1 HIVER
6 DPCSSKDVIAYYKC
20 DGSFRDVC
28 FGNNAVKYG
37 NFPQPHPLSGIL
49 NGAADFESSRKLRIP
64 SLNAYKWGSKLSVS
78 LWFQSTSRST
88 AGIINNGAVYTDV
101 VRNKTKVVL
110 GSWEMRITRGVTESN
125 ENRIGA
131 AIVTS
136 HSAKAWDNIT
146 TVFSNHWHHLIMV
159 YNGKKVGFYLDSH
172 LKFSESL
179 HGEIV
184 TKNSEV
190 VIGQTKY
197 GTNYGSYDYGGY
209 FSGFIDEVKLFKKAL
224 NAHEVQQLY
233 WLKSV

>member
-1 HIVER
+1 
-6 DPCSSKDVIAYYKC
+6 
-20 DGSFRDVC
+20 VC

-37 NFPQPHPLSGIL
+37 NNPQLYSVAGIR
-49 NGAADFESSRKLRIP
+49 NGAAYFQGYSSKLRIP
-64 SLNAYKWGSKLSVS
+64 NLNGYKWGSKLSVS

-88 AGIINNGAVYTDV
+88 AGIINNGAVYSDV
-101 VRNKTKVVL
+101 VRNKTKVV
-110 GSWEMRITRGVTESN
+110 GSWEIRITSGRSN

-146 TVFSNHWHHLIMV
+146 TAFSNHWHHLVMV
-159 YNGKKVGFYLDSH
+159 YNGKKITFYLDNH
-172 LKFSESL
+172 LQFSESL

-190 VIGQTKY
+190 VIGLTKYTKY
-197 GTNYGSYDYGGY
+197 GYYDRDGC
-209 FSGFIDEVKLFKKAL
+209 FSGYMDEVKLFKKAL

-233 WLKSV
+233 RLKNV